1 MHVIQ
6 PANGPVSAV
15 KRILFVDDERY
26 LLDGLRDALRPFRR
40 RWSMSFVTNGEEA
53 LSRLDDEEHD
63 VIVSDLRMPGMDGA
77 TLLGLVRETHPT
89 TVRIVLSGQAEL
101 RMVAR
106 AAGVAHRLLA
116 KPCEIEELTRVI
128 ERSCALQ
135 EITTRVELNRRA
147 AGASALPSV
156 PRLYLKL
163 TELLRSG
170 ETGAEDAARVVESD
184 VAMAAKVLQLANSA
198 FFGRRHPVTGVREA
212 VAYLGLEAL
221 RALALSAEA
230 FHSFPV
236 HPPIPGFDVEDLQ
249 RHCSRVARLAHR
261 ICGET
266 WDGEEA
272 FAAGLLHDVG
282 LLVLATEDREALV
295 EVLAA
300 SRAERRP
307 LQIIEQERFGVTH
320 AEVGAHLLALW
331 GLPHPV
337 TEAVARHHDP
347 PSGHAPLDSVAVTYI
362 ATALIEEL
370 EAELHP
376 SALPATGMD
385 AGYLDAAG
393 LTELVPGWRELAAR
407 QTEEELH

>member
-1 MHVIQ
+1 MQLTQ
-6 PANGPVSAV
+6 PGNGPAPTL
-15 KRILFVDDERY
+15 KRIMFVDDERY

-40 RWSMSFVTNGEEA
+40 QWSMSFVTNGEEA
-53 LSRLDDEEHD
+53 LTRLDDEPYD
-63 VIVSDLRMPGMDGA
+63 IVVSDLRMPGMDGA
-77 TLLGLVRETHPT
+77 TLLARVRESHPT

-116 KPCEIEELTRVI
+116 KPCEIDELTRVI

-135 EITTRVELNRRA
+135 EITAKVELNRRA

-156 PRLYLKL
+156 PRLYLEL

-170 ETGAEDAARVVESD
+170 ETGAEDAARVVETD
-184 VAMAAKVLQLANSA
+184 IAMAAKVLQLANSA
-198 FFGRRHPVTGVREA
+198 FFGRRHPVSGVREA

-230 FHSFPV
+230 FHRFPV
-236 HPPIPGFDVEDLQ
+236 DPPIPGFDLDELQ
-249 RHCSRVARLAHR
+249 RHCSRTARLAHA

-282 LLVLATEDREALV
+282 LLVLATEDRDELID
-295 EVLAA
+295 VLALA
-300 SRAERRP
+300 KTDQRP
-307 LQIIEQERFGVTH
+307 LHVVERERFGVTH

-337 TEAVARHHDP
+337 TEAVAHHHAP
-347 PSGHAPLDSVAVTYI
+347 PRPEAPLDSVAVTYI
-362 ATALIEEL
+362 AAALIEEL
-370 EAELHP
+370 EAEQMP
-376 SALPATGMD
+376 GSLPAEG
-385 AGYLDAAG
+385 LDDEYVKAAH
-393 LTELVPGWRELAAR
+393 LSERVAPWRALAAK
-407 QTEEELH
+407 QFEEEWP